1 MIHLTVA
8 GDADAGAPTGA
19 RGVAVGVEEA
29 LAQRGVA
36 HVALSGGDTPADTYR
51 LLPRC
56 VRDWSNVHIWL
67 GDERCVPLDDPES
80 NWNLV
85 QRTLLSQPL
94 DPPPHRHPVPG
105 IDGDPVQAAAA
116 YERELREHV
125 PGDPP
130 RLDVALQG
138 LGEDGHTAS
147 LFPEDAALEERER
160 AVLAVHG
167 AKPPFERVTF
177 TLPVLWAARH
187 VVMLAEGAGKA
198 WAIGAMQAGPN
209 PRVPASLLADGTEV
223 ELIADHGSAP
233 S

>member
-8 GDADAGAPTGA
+8 GDADAAA
-19 RGVAVGVEEA
+19 RTTAQRIAEGIEEA

-36 HVALSGGDTPADTYR
+36 HVALSGGHTPAETYR

-56 VRDWSNVHIWL
+56 VHDWSNVHIWL

-85 QRTLLSQPL
+85 QRTLLAHPL
-94 DPPPHRHPVPG
+94 DPPPHTHPVPG
-105 IDGDPVQAAAA
+105 IDGDPEQAAAA
-116 YERELREHV
+116 YERELRAHL
-125 PGDPP
+125 PDAPP

-147 LFPEDAALEERER
+147 LFPEDSALEERER
-160 AVLAVHG
+160 WVVAVHG
-167 AKPPFERVTF
+167 AKPPFERVTM
-177 TLPVLWAARH
+177 TLPVLRAARRI
-187 VVMLAEGAGKA
+187 VMLAEGAGKA

-209 PRVPASLLADGTEV
+209 PRVPASLLAETEV